1 MTEPMDESEQKFAAG
16 APLVIITGLS
26 GAGKSTAMRL
36 LSDLGCYC
44 LDNLPP
50 ALVTDFFALYE
61 QSEGAS
67 GGSGV
72 AIASDV
78 RSGALFDDFTDMV
91 KALEASHV
99 GFEILYLDC
108 SADTLISRF
117 KEVRRNHPL
126 QVGLSM
132 SEAIDEE
139 RRRLEPIRA
148 IATRIIDTSG
158 LTADGLREAIIRTLI
173 GRDKTDIVTVEFVS
187 FGFKYGVPRDV
198 DFVFD
203 ARFLPNP
210 HYEPDLRAMTGE
222 DQAVYDYVMAGPLA
236 DPYFNLIAD
245 IITLTT
251 EPFFKVGKTN
261 LTVGI
266 GCTGGRHRS
275 VAFARRLAAHFSKSG
290 RRSVAVHRDALKSPT

>member
-67 GGSGV
+67 GGQGV

-108 SADTLISRF
+108 SAETLISRF
-117 KEVRRNHPL
+117 KEVRRTHPL

-132 SEAIDEE
+132 SEAIEEELLVAEPEAAPEDSLELREDLDALLGLDEE
-139 RRRLEPIRA
+139 EPVEAAEAPEEPVLE
-148 IATRIIDTSG
+148 
-158 LTADGLREAIIRTLI
+158 ADAQE
-173 GRDKTDIVTVEFVS
+173 
-187 FGFKYGVPRDV
+187 
-198 DFVFD
+198 
-203 ARFLPNP
+203 
-210 HYEPDLRAMTGE
+210 DL
-222 DQAVYDYVMAGPLA
+222 AV
-236 DPYFNLIAD
+236 
-245 IITLTT
+245 
-251 EPFFKVGKTN
+251 
-261 LTVGI
+261 
-266 GCTGGRHRS
+266 
-275 VAFARRLAAHFSKSG
+275 
-290 RRSVAVHRDALKSPT
+290 